1 MRFLRAR
8 RPKQRR
14 ELNNQNNMDPLS
26 VIIGTGLIASLVGL
40 AFLSG
45 HEYGRKNGIVCARTA
60 ERNLAN
66 LRVNAVLASENKRK
80 PRTRRTGK

>member
-1 MRFLRAR
+1 
-8 RPKQRR
+8 
-14 ELNNQNNMDPLS
+14 MDPITI
-26 VIIGTGLIASLVGL
+26 IIGTGIAASLVGL

-45 HEYGRKNGIVCARTA
+45 HEYGRKRGIVT

-80 PRTRRTGK
+80 PRTRSSK